1 MATPASGALAALEEE
16 ADSQLLMLV
25 DEARQGLE
33 LEAEADKMRQ
43 QIEEQLR
50 ALRQA
55 HRDAL
60 GNGPGGELKS
70 PARQEPPIVQL
81 RRLLVKQDEAM
92 EAQRKRAERLKKRLE
107 QRLKETSAV
116 LAGVDDARRRLNEQR
131 QHRVDMDV
139 VYDRLSKDAVRAVR
153 ACAETRARLAEATE
167 ERDALQEQAAELR
180 AVVEAVNADMKR
192 LEDSPPS
199 NPVVDSL
206 ARAGSTG
213 GGARTA
219 DGEAA
224 SLQALLVGKPR
235 LTIREEMGLD
245 EDALAAGAD
254 ESREAAATLRA
265 AGAGSSQ
272 TAAAI
277 LAAAAGNIPRDALLL
292 SARNGMGPGGHRA
305 LDSRGSEGALVTF
318 RSGAAAVAAAAG
330 GAGGASRGLTGS
342 RSVPALPG
350 AGAGATSGGGA
361 GRPGSRG
368 RRAGSSWGGVMEP
381 LGAAGRRPTS
391 GSSAGRPLSRG
402 AASVALLQP
411 MAAGRLAARAL
422 EHHGATVARTAP
434 LTAQGAYG
442 DVLDLDR
449 FRAEQ
454 EAKLAAEAE
463 AEAEYE
469 ITLDAAELGR
479 RVRGRGSDLR
489 AAQRAAMGAA
499 SVAEARQAVGI
510 GSVSVGLAHLYLHR
524 GRGGAGAGQAG
535 DVGLG
540 SGRRAL
546 LGHSLR
552 PALGRIDAEV
562 SRSIAEAEAGRGLA
576 LTSAAA
582 AEAVASAEAAEA
594 AAFVD
599 SQPEGR
605 EQDAHTKSALAE
617 RLLWDGIRTRLKGE
631 ASSAKFEAFRQQMLE
646 ADRLRRERANALRNT
661 AQLGQQSRAPSRGS
675 RKPTWREVG
684 RALETP
690 TGVADLVRDRQDH
703 AKARATRER
712 ESTEGRREAV
722 RFELEDIARERAA
735 MEEAAGALLKLCVL
749 SQDSPEELLEGERRR
764 EKEVEGLAEQVTAAT
779 EAVAEAE
786 EAWREAQQALEKQ
799 RETRLASLTEGG
811 AERKR
816 RQLEQLATRRKA
828 ELGRVNREEAAAR
841 RVIGR
846 VVRMLAEGA
855 EETEPQA
862 VAHALPLAQAAADRR
877 SGGRAHVPAQPQQ
890 PALPGPRRA
899 GEDARLRSPVTLV
912 GGRSGRG
919 GAGSGGGGAGFA
931 GDRDR
936 DRDRGGG
943 GGGSP
948 MVVGLGSR
956 GQVPVPLPYPRG
968 GVAASAGIAGLELP
982 VSIGRGG
989 SSRGLAGPSPH
1000 AGDTVAF
1007 APTRRPSPLQF
1018 AESLAPSAGPFAG
1031 AGPGTVSPTS
1041 SGDGSSSPLRRA
1053 RSYSLLRIARAASV
1067 ASPHEDDAATMS
1079 PFGRAAAAQQ
1089 LAGSE
1094 EALPR
1099 GRLGRARTLDDLGIG
1114 LLTPDAASGAQTG
1127 SAGGAAGAAGDGQPT
1142 FDNMPLHSTPAA
1154 AAAAARAASGRE
1166 ADRGTLESAP
1176 AAGGAAPGRL
1186 PLAARPQSARSD
1198 EGQGVANDSAGGA
1211 TGSTRKLSVDNA
1223 ELRRGAARQGVG
1235 AAHTESGS
1243 DATDLSDAA
1252 GVVSAASGLA
1262 RGRGDQSTP
1271 QSSTSVR
1278 RRGKGGRRRSLV
1290 EGLAL
1295 TAIKRATE
1303 AADSASVTGPEQS
1316 PSRMSS
1322 ADLADRM
1329 RDTLFPSSRR
1339 GQARSSVASS
1349 SLPDGG
1355 VGHVSEMSVR
1365 RGRGGGGG
1373 GGDAVG
1379 RGVAG
1384 GGASQS
1390 PDRRLDRR
1398 AGGVGVSQTGS
1409 PGHSPSRP
1417 VGGTVKLA
1425 GIFEPSLPEL
1435 EADAGLDDVGVG
1447 GGGGDDDD
1455 DDEGGEFVYGDE
1467 SFVEGVEGGE
1477 GQSAGRRGAA
1487 AGRRSEQGALDAAG
1501 ALRWVQ
1507 QLESFVAEVQALEAL
1522 IAARHAQREAAA
1534 SQAES
1539 GGSSVA
1545 NATDRDASDGGEE
1558 EQEEEEEE
1566 EGERAARATR
1576 AGRDGPRKS
1585 DRARGEAVA
1594 GGGGRI
1600 AGAAAGGGAAAARA
1614 KRAAAGPTTASAGPR
1629 RAAARTATWKHR

>member
-342 RSVPALPG
+342 RS
-350 AGAGATSGGGA
+350 
-361 GRPGSRG
+361 
-368 RRAGSSWGGVMEP
+368 
-381 LGAAGRRPTS
+381 
-391 GSSAGRPLSRG
+391 
-402 AASVALLQP
+402 P

-712 ESTEGRREAV
+712 ETTEGRREAV

-735 MEEAAGALLKLCVL
+735 MEEAAGALLKLCIL
-749 SQDSPEELLEGERRR
+749 SQDSPEELVEGERRR

-846 VVRMLAEGA
+846 V
-855 EETEPQA
+855 
-862 VAHALPLAQAAADRR
+862 
-877 SGGRAHVPAQPQQ
+877 
-890 PALPGPRRA
+890 
-899 GEDARLRSPVTLV
+899 
-912 GGRSGRG
+912 
-919 GAGSGGGGAGFA
+919 
-931 GDRDR
+931 
-936 DRDRGGG
+936 
-943 GGGSP
+943 
-948 MVVGLGSR
+948 
-956 GQVPVPLPYPRG
+956 
-968 GVAASAGIAGLELP
+968 
-982 VSIGRGG
+982 
-989 SSRGLAGPSPH
+989 
-1000 AGDTVAF
+1000 
-1007 APTRRPSPLQF
+1007 F

-1198 EGQGVANDSAGGA
+1198 DGQGVANDSAGGA

-1252 GVVSAASGLA
+1252 GVVNAASGLA

-1339 GQARSSVASS
+1339 GQARSSVASG

-1365 RGRGGGGG
+1365 RGGGGGGG
-1373 GGDAVG
+1373 GGDAGG

-1447 GGGGDDDD
+1447 GGGDDDD
-1455 DDEGGEFVYGDE
+1455 YDDEGAEFVYGDE
-1467 SFVEGVEGGE
+1467 SFVEGGEGGE

-1534 SQAES
+1534 SQPES

-1558 EQEEEEEE
+1558 EQEEEEE

>member
-305 LDSRGSEGALVTF
+305 LDSRGSEGAL
-318 RSGAAAVAAAAG
+318 
-330 GAGGASRGLTGS
+330 
-342 RSVPALPG
+342 
-350 AGAGATSGGGA
+350 
-361 GRPGSRG
+361 
-368 RRAGSSWGGVMEP
+368 
-381 LGAAGRRPTS
+381 
-391 GSSAGRPLSRG
+391 
-402 AASVALLQP
+402 
-411 MAAGRLAARAL
+411 

-510 GSVSVGLAHLYLHR
+510 GTVSVGLAHLYLHR

-712 ESTEGRREAV
+712 ETTEGRREAV

-735 MEEAAGALLKLCVL
+735 MEEAAGALLKLCIL

-862 VAHALPLAQAAADRR
+862 
-877 SGGRAHVPAQPQQ
+877 
-890 PALPGPRRA
+890 
-899 GEDARLRSPVTLV
+899 
-912 GGRSGRG
+912 
-919 GAGSGGGGAGFA
+919 
-931 GDRDR
+931 
-936 DRDRGGG
+936 
-943 GGGSP
+943 
-948 MVVGLGSR
+948 
-956 GQVPVPLPYPRG
+956 
-968 GVAASAGIAGLELP
+968 
-982 VSIGRGG
+982 
-989 SSRGLAGPSPH
+989 
-1000 AGDTVAF
+1000 
-1007 APTRRPSPLQF
+1007 
-1018 AESLAPSAGPFAG
+1018 
-1031 AGPGTVSPTS
+1031 
-1041 SGDGSSSPLRRA
+1041 
-1053 RSYSLLRIARAASV
+1053 
-1067 ASPHEDDAATMS
+1067 
-1079 PFGRAAAAQQ
+1079 
-1089 LAGSE
+1089 
-1094 EALPR
+1094 
-1099 GRLGRARTLDDLGIG
+1099 
-1114 LLTPDAASGAQTG
+1114 
-1127 SAGGAAGAAGDGQPT
+1127 
-1142 FDNMPLHSTPAA
+1142 
-1154 AAAAARAASGRE
+1154 
-1166 ADRGTLESAP
+1166 
-1176 AAGGAAPGRL
+1176 
-1186 PLAARPQSARSD
+1186 SARSD
-1198 EGQGVANDSAGGA
+1198 DGQGVANDSAGGA

-1252 GVVSAASGLA
+1252 GVVNAASGLA

-1355 VGHVSEMSVR
+1355 VGHVSEMS
-1365 RGRGGGGG
+1365 
-1373 GGDAVG
+1373 
-1379 RGVAG
+1379 
-1384 GGASQS
+1384 
-1390 PDRRLDRR
+1390 
-1398 AGGVGVSQTGS
+1398 TGS

-1447 GGGGDDDD
+1447 GGGDDDD
-1455 DDEGGEFVYGDE
+1455 YDDEGAEFVYGDE
-1467 SFVEGVEGGE
+1467 SFVEGGEGG
-1477 GQSAGRRGAA
+1477 
-1487 AGRRSEQGALDAAG
+1487 
-1501 ALRWVQ
+1501 
-1507 QLESFVAEVQALEAL
+1507 
-1522 IAARHAQREAAA
+1522 
-1534 SQAES
+1534 
-1539 GGSSVA
+1539 
-1545 NATDRDASDGGEE
+1545 
-1558 EQEEEEEE
+1558 
-1566 EGERAARATR
+1566 
-1576 AGRDGPRKS
+1576 
-1585 DRARGEAVA
+1585 
-1594 GGGGRI
+1594 
-1600 AGAAAGGGAAAARA
+1600 
-1614 KRAAAGPTTASAGPR
+1614 
-1629 RAAARTATWKHR
+1629 

>member
-305 LDSRGSEGALVTF
+305 LDSRGSEGAL
-318 RSGAAAVAAAAG
+318 
-330 GAGGASRGLTGS
+330 
-342 RSVPALPG
+342 
-350 AGAGATSGGGA
+350 
-361 GRPGSRG
+361 
-368 RRAGSSWGGVMEP
+368 
-381 LGAAGRRPTS
+381 
-391 GSSAGRPLSRG
+391 
-402 AASVALLQP
+402 P

-846 VVRMLAEGA
+846 V
-855 EETEPQA
+855 
-862 VAHALPLAQAAADRR
+862 
-877 SGGRAHVPAQPQQ
+877 
-890 PALPGPRRA
+890 
-899 GEDARLRSPVTLV
+899 
-912 GGRSGRG
+912 
-919 GAGSGGGGAGFA
+919 
-931 GDRDR
+931 
-936 DRDRGGG
+936 
-943 GGGSP
+943 
-948 MVVGLGSR
+948 
-956 GQVPVPLPYPRG
+956 
-968 GVAASAGIAGLELP
+968 
-982 VSIGRGG
+982 
-989 SSRGLAGPSPH
+989 
-1000 AGDTVAF
+1000 
-1007 APTRRPSPLQF
+1007 F

-1079 PFGRAAAAQQ
+1079 P
-1089 LAGSE
+1089 
-1094 EALPR
+1094 
-1099 GRLGRARTLDDLGIG
+1099 
-1114 LLTPDAASGAQTG
+1114 
-1127 SAGGAAGAAGDGQPT
+1127 
-1142 FDNMPLHSTPAA
+1142 
-1154 AAAAARAASGRE
+1154 
-1166 ADRGTLESAP
+1166 
-1176 AAGGAAPGRL
+1176 
-1186 PLAARPQSARSD
+1186 
-1198 EGQGVANDSAGGA
+1198 
-1211 TGSTRKLSVDNA
+1211 
-1223 ELRRGAARQGVG
+1223 
-1235 AAHTESGS
+1235 
-1243 DATDLSDAA
+1243 
-1252 GVVSAASGLA
+1252 
-1262 RGRGDQSTP
+1262 
-1271 QSSTSVR
+1271 
-1278 RRGKGGRRRSLV
+1278 RSLV

-1355 VGHVSEMSVR
+1355 VGHVSEMS
-1365 RGRGGGGG
+1365 
-1373 GGDAVG
+1373 
-1379 RGVAG
+1379 
-1384 GGASQS
+1384 
-1390 PDRRLDRR
+1390 
-1398 AGGVGVSQTGS
+1398 TGS

-1467 SFVEGVEGGE
+1467 SFVEGVEGE
-1477 GQSAGRRGAA
+1477 
-1487 AGRRSEQGALDAAG
+1487 
-1501 ALRWVQ
+1501 
-1507 QLESFVAEVQALEAL
+1507 
-1522 IAARHAQREAAA
+1522 
-1534 SQAES
+1534 
-1539 GGSSVA
+1539 
-1545 NATDRDASDGGEE
+1545 
-1558 EQEEEEEE
+1558 
-1566 EGERAARATR
+1566 
-1576 AGRDGPRKS
+1576 
-1585 DRARGEAVA
+1585 
-1594 GGGGRI
+1594 
-1600 AGAAAGGGAAAARA
+1600 
-1614 KRAAAGPTTASAGPR
+1614 
-1629 RAAARTATWKHR
+1629 